1 MSGIYIPGVEK
12 PKSQEQC
19 KFFDYAPFRADYCVL
34 FSTCKGVNAC
44 PIIAVPDHGR
54 LIDVDA
60 FVNRLDD
67 CKSRNDSE
75 IRGARRVINQLFFA
89 PTIIQADKEGSE

>member
-34 FSTCKGVNAC
+34 FSTCKGINAC
-44 PIIAVPDHGR
+44 PIVAVPDHGR
-54 LIDVDA
+54 LIDADA
-60 FVNRLDD
+60 FEKFVHDKWEDYDHWLLNYI
-67 CKSRNDSE
+67 E
-75 IRGARRVINQLFFA
+75 AR
-89 PTIIQADKEGSE
+89 PTIIPADKYDVNN